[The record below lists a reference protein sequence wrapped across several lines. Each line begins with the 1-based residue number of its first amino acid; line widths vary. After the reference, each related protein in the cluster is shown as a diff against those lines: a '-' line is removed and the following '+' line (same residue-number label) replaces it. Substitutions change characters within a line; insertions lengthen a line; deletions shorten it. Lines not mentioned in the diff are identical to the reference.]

1 MAIRSRSPIEW
12 VWEELKIATTA
23 VAATT
28 DNQPQAAPGLRTG
41 APAVRQI
48 RIADLA
54 GALASGFEDFGSYRG
69 DAVFL
74 CAIFPIIGLFL
85 GRMAFGYSVLPLVFP
100 LVAGFALIGPL
111 AAVGLNEI
119 SRLKE
124 QRPHVTWVDAFAVF
138 RSHAIGKIVVL
149 GLLLMMIFLVWLVAA
164 GLIYDATLG
173 PEPPVSIGRFVSDV
187 FTTSAGWTMIVA
199 GMGAGFLFAIVSFA
213 ISVVSFPLLLD
224 RDASVET
231 AIGTSLR
238 VVAANPLVMA
248 VWGVIIAAGLVI
260 GSIPFLLGLVIIMPV
275 FGHATW
281 HLYRRVVG

>member
-12 VWEELKIATTA
+12 VWEELKVATAA
-23 VAATT
+23 VSATT
-28 DNQPQAAPGLRTG
+28 DNQPRVVPGLHTAAPQVCR
-41 APAVRQI
+41 I

-54 GALASGFEDFGSYRG
+54 GALASGFKDFASYRG

-74 CAIFPIIGLFL
+74 CAIFPIIGLLL
-85 GRMAFGYSVLPLVFP
+85 GRLAFGYSVLPLVFP

-119 SRLKE
+119 SRLRE
-124 QRPHVTWVDAFAVF
+124 QGQHVTWVDAFAVF

-149 GLLLMMIFLVWLVAA
+149 GLLLMMIFLLWLVAA

-173 PEPPVSIGRFVSDV
+173 PEPPTSLGRFVSDV
-187 FTTSAGWTMIVA
+187 FTTSAGWTLIVA
-199 GMGAGFLFAIVSFA
+199 GVGVGFLFALVSFA

-224 RDASVET
+224 RDARVET
-231 AIGTSLR
+231 ALGTSLR
-238 VVAANPLVMA
+238 VVRSNPLVMA
-248 VWGVIIAAGLVI
+248 VWAAIIAAGLVI
-260 GSIPFLLGLVIIMPV
+260 GSIPFLLGLVIVMPV

-281 HLYRRVVG
+281 HLYRRVVR